1 MSNRNPLFPN
11 VAVLMATYNGE
22 KFLAEQ
28 IESIMGQA
36 SVNVYLYIR
45 DDHSSDGTI
54 ELIRDLQKSIKQ
66 IFLLEP
72 MPDRLMVTKN
82 FYSIIRD
89 TDLTEMDYMAWAD
102 QDDIWMKHKIS
113 EAIHTM
119 EQTGTDCYASNLLL
133 GDEKGKIITGGSF
146 YSNLISYLL
155 NKKTNHQT
163 LYDHYLE
170 AASAGCTL
178 VLGKQAALYFQK
190 RVRQIY
196 NEIPADAS
204 HDWSTYAI
212 TRLGMFI
219 WYIDKRSFIIYR
231 QHGQNAYG
239 TNSGMKGTAKLLE
252 LFRSGW
258 YRKHILMVD
267 ELYNE
272 GDTHPSFIEVIRNY
286 QYTSFLSRLK
296 VGFALARYRRK
307 YFHKILLFGLIVFGQ
322 FK

>member
-1 MSNRNPLFPN
+1 MSINHPSAPN

-28 IESIMGQA
+28 IESILGQA

-54 ELIRDLQKSIKQ
+54 ELIRDLQKNNKQ
-66 IFLLEP
+66 IFLLDA
-72 MPDRLMVTKN
+72 MPDQLKVTKN
-82 FYSIIRD
+82 FYSILCDI
-89 TDLTEMDYMAWAD
+89 DLSAMDYMAWAD
-102 QDDIWMKHKIS
+102 QDDVWMKNKLS
-113 EAIHTM
+113 EAVHTM
-119 EQTGTDCYASNLLL
+119 DHTGTDCYASNLLL
-133 GDEKGKIITGGSF
+133 GDEKGNIIAGGQF
-146 YSNLISYLL
+146 YSKLISYIL
-155 NKKTNHQT
+155 NNKTNHQT

-178 VLGKQAALYFQK
+178 VLNKHAALYFQK

-196 NEIPADAS
+196 HEIPTDAS

-212 TRLGMFI
+212 TRLGMFT

-239 TNSGMKGTAKLLE
+239 TNSGMKGAAKLLD

>member
-1 MSNRNPLFPN
+1 MSNNNQVSPN

-28 IESIMGQA
+28 IESILGQE

-54 ELIRDLQKSIKQ
+54 KLIRDLQKSNPQ
-66 IFLLEP
+66 IFLLDP
-72 MPDRLMVTKN
+72 MPDQLRVTKN
-82 FYSIIRD
+82 FYSILRD
-89 TDLTEMDYMAWAD
+89 TDLAEMDYMAWAD
-102 QDDIWMKHKIS
+102 QDDIWLKQKLS

-119 EQTGTDCYASNLLL
+119 DRTGADCYASNLML
-133 GDEKGKIITGGSF
+133 GDENGKIITNRSV
-146 YSNLISYLL
+146 YSKLISFLL
-155 NKKTNHQT
+155 NNKTNRQT

-170 AASAGCTL
+170 AASAGCSL
-178 VLGKQAALYFQK
+178 VLGKHAALYFQK

-196 NEIPADAS
+196 QEIPSDAS

-212 TRLGMFI
+212 TRLGMFT
-219 WYIDKRSFIIYR
+219 WYIDTRSFIIYR

-239 TNSGMKGTAKLLE
+239 TNNGMKGASKLLE

-258 YRKHILMVD
+258 YRKHILMID

-272 GDTHPSFIEVIRNY
+272 GGTHPSFIEVIRNY
-286 QYTSFLSRLK
+286 RYTSILSRCK
-296 VGFALARYRRK
+296 VGYAVAGYRRK
-307 YFHKILLFGLIVFGQ
+307 YFHKIVLFWLVIFGQ